1 MWIIHQIQPN
11 TNTDVRIT
19 DKNIKTAIITVF
31 YMFKKLSRDLENI
44 LKGPNLLQMENTIS
58 EMKNTLNGIN
68 GRVNTKEK
76 IN

>member
-1 MWIIHQIQPN
+1 MWIVYQIQPN

-19 DKNIKTAIITVF
+19 DKDIKTAIITVF

-44 LKGPNLLQMENTIS
+44 LKDPNLLQMKNTIS
-58 EMKNTLNGIN
+58 EIKNTLNGIN

>member
-19 DKNIKTAIITVF
+19 DKDIKTAIITVF

-44 LKGPNLLQMENTIS
+44 LKDANLLQMKHNIWDE
-58 EMKNTLNGIN
+58 KY
-68 GRVNTKEK
+68 TKWD
-76 IN
+76 